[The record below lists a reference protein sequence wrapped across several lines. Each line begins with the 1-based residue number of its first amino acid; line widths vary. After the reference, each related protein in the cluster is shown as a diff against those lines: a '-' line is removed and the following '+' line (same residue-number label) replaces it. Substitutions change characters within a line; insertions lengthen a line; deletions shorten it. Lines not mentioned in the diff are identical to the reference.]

1 VPNRSPIDPMP
12 EATYLTREVLP
23 EYRLLIRYFYT
34 RAQAYQYHVGAPELA
49 QALRIPEEQLH
60 RYLDQLE
67 AWGALT
73 QVPEAVTPTS
83 LQDLLKKPRIYRA
96 SRLVL
101 ALEALRIQQEGA
113 EEGVALNPTDLERLA
128 SAIDELLTHIE
139 ADGLHQVDQTVTQA
153 KWQAI
158 QDPFGRF
165 TTQVRNYLH
174 DLPAHRPKETLD
186 WQGFLAYKDLIVRYL
201 TEWARRLFDQR
212 ERLRVVLRR
221 LAPHRDLLAA
231 CLASVEAAQV
241 RSHGQTGDYARLVE
255 RLTGEIDGLIAYWDQ
270 EADQVLRQVQG
281 WIQEVTRHARRL
293 SEQHHGDSPQAEV
306 LLHLARRFADA
317 PNLAAAS
324 ALGALYF
331 GATTP
336 LHYKGE
342 VPAGDDR
349 PTWGRPALTIPLQAV
364 KRGKRAAGERTLT
377 PDRSAEQAALMAAD
391 AVARQQRAEA
401 LAALFGPDDRL
412 ELQALRLADPN
423 LRQDLLR
430 LLYKALAAEGE
441 AWVGHAGWRLRLEEA
456 RDEAGRIEAPDGV
469 VLLPRLRLQ
478 LLRGGRGR

>member
-1 VPNRSPIDPMP
+1 MPHRSPIDPMP

-23 EYRLLIRYFYT
+23 EYRLLIRHFYL
-34 RAQAYQYHVGAPELA
+34 RAQAYQYHLGAPDLA
-49 QALRIPEEQLH
+49 QALKIPEERLH
-60 RYLDQLE
+60 QYLDQLE

-73 QVPEAVTPTS
+73 KVPEAVTPHS

-101 ALEALRIQQEGA
+101 ALEALRIQAEGA
-113 EEGVALNPTDLERLA
+113 EEGVALNPTDLDRLA
-128 SAIDELLTHIE
+128 QAIDDLLEHIE
-139 ADGLHQVDQTVTQA
+139 ADGLHLADQSPTQA
-153 KWQAI
+153 RWQAI

-186 WQGFLAYKDLIVRYL
+186 WQGFLSYKDLIVRYL
-201 TEWARRLFDQR
+201 TEWARRLFDHR

-221 LAPHRDLLAA
+221 LAPHRELLAA

-255 RLTGEIDGLIAYWDQ
+255 RLSGEVDGLIAYWDQ

-293 SEQHHGDSPQAEV
+293 SEQHHGDSPQAEL
-306 LLHLARRFADA
+306 LLHLARRFADTQD
-317 PNLAAAS
+317 LASAS
-324 ALGALYF
+324 ALGALLF
-331 GATTP
+331 GMTTP

-364 KRGKRAAGERTLT
+364 KRGKRNAGERTLT
-377 PDRSAEQAALMAAD
+377 PDRSAEQAAQMAAD
-391 AVARQQRAEA
+391 AEARQKRAEA

-412 ELQALRLADPN
+412 DLGALQLADPT
-423 LRQDLLR
+423 LRQDVVR
-430 LLYKALAAEGE
+430 LVYKALASEGE
-441 AWVGHAGWRLRLEEA
+441 AWVGHGGWRLRLEEA
-456 RDEAGRIEAPDGV
+456 LDETGAICAPDGV
-469 VLLPRLRLQ
+469 ALLPRLRLR
-478 LLRGGRGR
+478 LLRGGRG